1 MFYSTIK
8 DGMKYGRLFSK
19 SNRSQ
24 RPGQGVCRIY
34 KNTVETARQAHNTSP
49 VVTAGLGRLLT
60 AGAMMGS
67 MMKGDR
73 DVLTIKAEGSGP
85 VGHYLVTAD
94 SKAMLRDTQPTLM

>member
-1 MFYSTIK
+1 MEDYLVRAIAA
-8 DGMKYGRLFSK
+8 
-19 SNRSQ
+19 N
-24 RPGQGVCRIY
+24 GQVRAFAAY
-34 KNTVETARQAHNTSP
+34 TKNTVETARQAHNTSP

>member
-1 MFYSTIK
+1 MEDYLVRAIAA
-8 DGMKYGRLFSK
+8 
-19 SNRSQ
+19 N
-24 RPGQGVCRIY
+24 GQVRAFAAY
-34 KNTVETARQAHNTSP
+34 TKNTVEAARQAHNTSP

-94 SKAMLRDTQPTLM
+94 SKGNVKGYAANPM